1 MAPKIL
7 FTLREAAELSGLRPP
22 MVDYLCRQGILPPT
36 GPTTGPRSRGR
47 ARSYTF
53 GDVVMLRVLA
63 GLLRSGISVAR
74 LKRSLEALRKFHPEI
89 TPTSL
94 PSRYLVTDGQRVF
107 LRNKANALETLD
119 RNGQLVFAF
128 VIELRSVRDEVA
140 RQIRNAAA

>member
-1 MAPKIL
+1 
-7 FTLREAAELSGLRPP
+7 
-22 MVDYLCRQGILPPT
+22 
-36 GPTTGPRSRGR
+36 
-47 ARSYTF
+47 
-53 GDVVMLRVLA
+53 MLRVLA